1 MLQDIGEE
9 FVEFLEKELK
19 IDDRTNEQAR
29 VEEDVFK
36 YKNDSMSSQ
45 SVEEGRKR
53 VENDIEN
60 MLAELKKEMGL

>member
-1 MLQDIGEE
+1 MQDIGEE

-36 YKNDSMSSQ
+36 YKKDSMSSQ
-45 SVEEGRKR
+45 SVEEGRKK
-53 VENDIEN
+53 VENDIET

>member
-45 SVEEGRKR
+45 SVEEGRKK